1 MTDKNG
7 THQQRRAAL
16 FPKTPATAT
25 SLCPFRGPNVAI
37 VPVRYA
43 LDRSRYDAA
52 PEKLKRLPKQGKWA
66 LMPTLKTRSYTLRQL
81 YDGYVYV
88 FDETAGTLH
97 EYVASANNGHLS
109 RIVWTDAQ
117 IGSDQ
122 RSGASDGKPFLL
134 YPRRNTLHIA
144 FAPQQWTWRICE
156 HMRSSAPGR
165 ARWMKALDLA
175 SYCITMAEPDTL
187 PLNRIAEAVADIDKG
202 HAIDDGRFADSAIP
216 TACPLSED
224 AGTNPLW
231 APLGADVFW
240 QGSVD
245 DQDSSLLIALDDPLA
260 VFNDLGMQ
268 LAADQAAFRDWQA
281 EHEHKIQIAQTVSGL
296 CGAESDPQ
304 KLPASVR
311 GNAALTHQ
319 YLSEVEAYFEQ
330 CDFEDA
336 QIGSNTEPG
345 GLLLLPDVFKSP
357 DMRRAIQARYGSA
370 PTDEGAQA
378 WKDRHKWRREV
389 DLGSARQYLQQHL
402 PSGDALLQQVRDTQ
416 RDFQLWATHI
426 GTDPLK
432 LFIDTT
438 RPTQLL
444 YLQTIMLNLQIIYAQ
459 NNAATTWLAEQEAN
473 ATTLFG
479 SLRYGF
485 SPALK
490 QALHQEADALLNGLG
505 DVTNLATRIGELNG
519 ALNHQGFA
527 DKPWMKAL
535 KQPVQGTFKALG
547 ELASGAGK
555 ATLESILLAWVPID
569 SRMALGKQQNIVAL
583 LRTLLIGQIL
593 LDSKARIAI
602 DQQVFTKLKQWTR
615 EWQVLNKQISD
626 TRRSWLYPTAYNT
639 RKSNASHLRA
649 LEEKL
654 RLHELSIPALLDYQ
668 NSQYAKQLQDEI
680 RLHFKSGKAIA
691 KDWLT
696 TAKRW
701 IDGLG
706 GIAGSITWGVIMLN
720 FINTALTYRDLTR
733 DGDFSAKD
741 IGKVTYGL
749 GYSFNLLMA
758 VFVEAPW
765 AVISTAK
772 PVVIGTYTVGILD
785 QSAAYW
791 KARGNAVWG
800 DAIRGFRVSMVA
812 MGGFGI
818 VAAALELF
826 DITDDFYTA
835 KTLEEEYGLRI
846 KWSSVLM
853 MGFGSAA
860 QLFAGIF
867 PASAFTI
874 IAMNPWF
881 SVALFATGLIY
892 LLATMALNYFRQDSV
907 GWWLRKCCWS
917 KTIDYRYAETAEG
930 KQEEVRALMEIQ
942 LSPQVHVKS
951 TVHYE
956 DRYLGKGD
964 YYSVAVQNGAGV
976 QVRLPNLVRGQSV
989 HFNIV
994 SSKRPWGV
1002 LPVEKIGVPLHQAF
1016 LDRGQFR
1023 KAEKFGT
1030 LTNKPAGKA
1039 SEDSTYPL
1047 MPPENED
1054 LIWETWV
1061 PLDKDA
1067 TYLELQIWYP
1077 NNLINPGQ
1085 DDRGYLFQMELGTR
1099 GDTDIDGLAAV
1110 ELEVKASSRTG
1121 TLALEVAEGTPV

>member
-1 MTDKNG
+1 M
-7 THQQRRAAL
+7 
-16 FPKTPATAT
+16 
-25 SLCPFRGPNVAI
+25 
-37 VPVRYA
+37 PVRYA

-52 PEKLKRLPKQGKWA
+52 PEKLKPLPKQGKWT
-66 LMPTLKTRSYTLRQL
+66 LMPILKTRSYTLRQL

-134 YPRRNTLHIA
+134 YPRRSTLHIA
-144 FAPQQWTWRICE
+144 FSPQQWTWRVCE
-156 HMRSSAPGR
+156 HMRSSAPSR
-165 ARWMKALDLA
+165 ALWMKALDLA

-187 PLNRIAEAVADIDKG
+187 PVNRIAEAVADIDKG
-202 HAIDDGRFADSAIP
+202 YVTDDGRFADSAIP
-216 TACPLSED
+216 TARPLSED
-224 AGTNPLW
+224 AETNPLW

-245 DQDSSLLIALDDPLA
+245 DQDSSLLIALDDTLA

-281 EHEHKIQIAQTVSGL
+281 RHEHKIQIAQTVSGL

-311 GNAALTHQ
+311 GNAARTHQ

-330 CDFEDA
+330 CILEEA
-336 QIGSNTEPG
+336 QISSSNVPG
-345 GLLLLPDVFKSP
+345 DFLLLPDMFKSL
-357 DMRRAIQARYGSA
+357 DMRKSIEARYGSV
-370 PTDEGAQA
+370 PTEEAAQA

-389 DLGSARQYLQQHL
+389 DLSGARQYLQQHL

-459 NNAATTWLAEQEAN
+459 DSAATTWLAEQEAN
-473 ATTLFG
+473 ASTLFG
-479 SLRYGF
+479 TLRYGF

-555 ATLESILLAWVPID
+555 TTLESILLAWVPID

-583 LRTLLIGQIL
+583 LRTLLIGQML
-593 LDSKARIAI
+593 LGSKARIAV
-602 DQQVFTKLKQWTR
+602 DQQVFTKLKQWIR

-626 TRRSWLYPTAYNT
+626 TRRRWLYPTAYNT
-639 RKSNASHLRA
+639 RKSNASHLRV

-668 NSQYAKQLQDEI
+668 NNQYAKQLQDEI
-680 RLHFKSGKAIA
+680 RLHFQSGKTMA

-800 DAIRGFRVSMVA
+800 DAIRGFRSSMMA
-812 MGGFGI
+812 MGAFGI
-818 VAAALELF
+818 AAATLELK
-826 DITDDFYTA
+826 DILEDFGTA
-835 KTLEEEYGLRI
+835 RET
-846 KWSSVLM
+846 
-853 MGFGSAA
+853 
-860 QLFAGIF
+860 
-867 PASAFTI
+867 
-874 IAMNPWF
+874 
-881 SVALFATGLIY
+881 LIY
-892 LLATMALNYFRQDSV
+892 
-907 GWWLRKCCWS
+907 S
-917 KTIDYRYAETAEG
+917 KT
-930 KQEEVRALMEIQ
+930 Q
-942 LSPQVHVKS
+942 LLPPDKS
-951 TVHYE
+951 
-956 DRYLGKGD
+956 R
-964 YYSVAVQNGAGV
+964 
-976 QVRLPNLVRGQSV
+976 
-989 HFNIV
+989 
-994 SSKRPWGV
+994 
-1002 LPVEKIGVPLHQAF
+1002 
-1016 LDRGQFR
+1016 
-1023 KAEKFGT
+1023 
-1030 LTNKPAGKA
+1030 
-1039 SEDSTYPL
+1039 
-1047 MPPENED
+1047 PPERCRDEKSNKSA
-1054 LIWETWV
+1054 
-1061 PLDKDA
+1061 P
-1067 TYLELQIWYP
+1067 P
-1077 NNLINPGQ
+1077 
-1085 DDRGYLFQMELGTR
+1085 
-1099 GDTDIDGLAAV
+1099 
-1110 ELEVKASSRTG
+1110 
-1121 TLALEVAEGTPV
+1121 

>member
-1 MTDKNG
+1 MVGTHLGMYFCIQRAKLPVSAQRVSHMTDKHG

-52 PEKLKRLPKQGKWA
+52 PEKLKPLPKQGKWA

-81 YDGYVYV
+81 YDGYLYV

-144 FAPQQWTWRICE
+144 FSPQQWTWRVCE
-156 HMRSSAPGR
+156 HMRSSAPSR
-165 ARWMKALDLA
+165 ALWMKALDLA

-202 HAIDDGRFADSAIP
+202 HVTDDGRFADSAIP
-216 TACPLSED
+216 TARPLSED
-224 AGTNPLW
+224 AETNPLW

-311 GNAALTHQ
+311 GNSALTHQ

-330 CDFEDA
+330 CILEEA
-336 QIGSNTEPG
+336 QISSSNVPG
-345 GLLLLPDVFKSP
+345 DFLLLPDMFKSL
-357 DMRRAIQARYGSA
+357 DMRKSIEARYGSV
-370 PTDEGAQA
+370 PTEEAAQT

-389 DLGSARQYLQQHL
+389 DLSGARQYLQQHL

-459 NNAATTWLAEQEAN
+459 DSAATTWLAEQEAN
-473 ATTLFG
+473 ASTLFG
-479 SLRYGF
+479 TLRYGF

-555 ATLESILLAWVPID
+555 TTLESILLAWVPID

-593 LDSKARIAI
+593 LGSKARIAV
-602 DQQVFTKLKQWTR
+602 DQQVFTKLKQWIR

-626 TRRSWLYPTAYNT
+626 TRRRWLYPNAYNT
-639 RKSNASHLRA
+639 RQSTARNLHTHKQ
-649 LEEKL
+649 KL
-654 RLHELSIPALLDYQ
+654 HVHELSIPALLDFQ
-668 NSQYAKQLQDEI
+668 NKEYAKLLQDEI
-680 RLHFKSGKAIA
+680 RQYFQSGKTLA
-691 KDWLT
+691 KDWLAQ
-696 TAKRW
+696 AKRW
-701 IDGLG
+701 TDRLG
-706 GIAGSITWGVIMLN
+706 GTAGSITWGVIMLN

-765 AVISTAK
+765 SVIRDATPELIDGKNVA
-772 PVVIGTYTVGILD
+772 ILD
-785 QSAAYW
+785 RSSAYW
-791 KARGNAVWG
+791 KTKGNATWG

-818 VAAALELF
+818 AAV
-826 DITDDFYTA
+826 
-835 KTLEEEYGLRI
+835 TLEIIDNHDDWRKSKNPTEKNATVMKGLATAA
-846 KWSSVLM
+846 
-853 MGFGSAA
+853 MGLGSLA
-860 QLFAGIF
+860 QLLAGIS
-867 PASAFTI
+867 PASRLTFLV
-874 IAMNPWF
+874 MSPWF
-881 SVALFATGLIY
+881 SLALLTAGAIYLFATI
-892 LLATMALNYFRQDSV
+892 ALNYFKQDSV
-907 GWWLRKCCWS
+907 GWWLRKSCWS
-917 KTIDYRYAETAEG
+917 WTSEHRHAETVEDRNNVMRNF
-930 KQEEVRALMEIQ
+930 QEIQ
-942 LSPQVHVKS
+942 LSPQIYVKS
-951 TVHYE
+951 TV
-956 DRYLGKGD
+956 L
-964 YYSVAVQNGAGV
+964 N
-976 QVRLPNLVRGQSV
+976 
-989 HFNIV
+989 
-994 SSKRPWGV
+994 RPG
-1002 LPVEKIGVPLHQAF
+1002 
-1016 LDRGQFR
+1016 
-1023 KAEKFGT
+1023 
-1030 LTNKPAGKA
+1030 
-1039 SEDSTYPL
+1039 
-1047 MPPENED
+1047 
-1054 LIWETWV
+1054 
-1061 PLDKDA
+1061 
-1067 TYLELQIWYP
+1067 
-1077 NNLINPGQ
+1077 
-1085 DDRGYLFQMELGTR
+1085 
-1099 GDTDIDGLAAV
+1099 
-1110 ELEVKASSRTG
+1110 
-1121 TLALEVAEGTPV
+1121 

>member
-25 SLCPFRGPNVAI
+25 SLCPFRGPNIAI

-43 LDRSRYDAA
+43 LDRSRYDVN
-52 PEKLKRLPKQGKWA
+52 PTQLKPLPKDGQWA
-66 LMPTLKTRSYTLRQL
+66 RLPTLKTRGHTLRQL

-97 EYVASANNGHLS
+97 EYAASASDGHLS
-109 RIVWTDAQ
+109 RIAWTDAH
-117 IGSDQ
+117 IGNDQ
-122 RSGASDGKPFLL
+122 RNGAGEGQPFLL
-134 YPRRNTLHIA
+134 YPRDNRLHIA
-144 FAPQQWTWRICE
+144 FSPMQWTWRICE
-156 HMRSSAPGR
+156 HMRSHAPSR
-165 ARWMKALDLA
+165 ALWMKALDLA
-175 SYCITMAEPDTL
+175 SYCLTMAEPDTL
-187 PLNRIAEAVADIDKG
+187 PLDRIAEAVADIDKDRVV
-202 HAIDDGRFADSAIP
+202 DDGRFADSAIP
-216 TACPLSED
+216 TARPPSEGAEPD
-224 AGTNPLW
+224 PLW

-240 QGSVD
+240 QGSVY
-245 DQDSSLLIALDDPLA
+245 DQDSSLVIALDDPLA

-268 LAADQAAFRDWQA
+268 LAADQAAFREWQSV
-281 EHEHKIQIAQTVSGL
+281 HEHKIQIAQTVATL
-296 CGAESDPQ
+296 CGAESEPE

-311 GNAALTHQ
+311 GDALRMHQ

-336 QIGSNTEPG
+336 QIGSNTVPG

-370 PTDEGAQA
+370 PTDEAAQA

-389 DLGSARQYLQQHL
+389 DLSSARQYLLQHL
-402 PSGDALLQQVRDTQ
+402 PTGDKRLQQVRDTQ
-416 RDFQLWATHI
+416 SDFQLWATHI

-438 RPTQLL
+438 CPAQLL

-459 NNAATTWLAEQEAN
+459 DSAANAWLAEQEAN
-473 ATTLFG
+473 TGSLFG
-479 SLRYGF
+479 TLRYGF

-519 ALNHQGFA
+519 VLNHQGFA
-527 DKPWMKAL
+527 GKPWMKAL
-535 KQPVQGTFKALG
+535 KQPVQDTFKALG

-555 ATLESILLAWVPID
+555 ATFESVLLAWVPID

-593 LDSKARIAI
+593 LGSTARVAI
-602 DQQVFTKLKQWTR
+602 NEQAVTKLKQWVR

-626 TRRSWLYPTAYNT
+626 IRRRWLYPNAYNARQST
-639 RKSNASHLRA
+639 ARNLQAHKH
-649 LEEKL
+649 KL
-654 RLHELSIPALLDYQ
+654 RVHELSIPALLDFQ
-668 NSQYAKQLQDEI
+668 NNEYARLLQDEI
-680 RLHFKSGKAIA
+680 RQYFQSGKTLA
-691 KDWLT
+691 KDWLAR
-696 TAKRW
+696 AKGWTDR
-701 IDGLG
+701 LG
-706 GIAGSITWGVIMLN
+706 GTASSITWGVVMLN
-720 FINTALTYRDLTR
+720 LINTAFLYRDLTR
-733 DGDFSAKD
+733 DGDFSTKD

-765 AVISTAK
+765 SVIRDAT
-772 PVVIGTYTVGILD
+772 PVLIDGKNVAILD
-785 QSAAYW
+785 RSSAYW
-791 KARGNAVWG
+791 KAKGNAVWG
-800 DAIRGFRVSMVA
+800 DAIRGFRASMVA
-812 MGGFGI
+812 MGGFGL
-818 VAAALELF
+818 AAVTLELF
-826 DITDDFYTA
+826 DIADDFYAA
-835 KTLEEEYGLRI
+835 KTSEEEYGLRV

-853 MGFGSAA
+853 MGLGSAA
-860 QLFAGIF
+860 QLFGGLF
-867 PASAFTI
+867 PASAFAI

-881 SVALFATGLIY
+881 SVALFATGFIY
-892 LLATMALNYFRQDSV
+892 LLATMALNYFKQDGV

-917 KTIDYRYAETAEG
+917 NTVNYRYAETADGEH
-930 KQEEVRALMEIQ
+930 EEVRALMEIQ
-942 LSPQVHVKS
+942 LSPKIHVKS
-951 TVHYE
+951 TVNYE
-956 DRYLGKGD
+956 NRYLGKGD

-976 QVRLPNLVRGQSV
+976 QVRLPNVLRGQTV
-989 HFNIV
+989 HFNVI
-994 SSKRPWGV
+994 SSKRPLGV
-1002 LPVEKIGVPLHQAF
+1002 LPVEKIDQPIHEAF

-1023 KAEKFGT
+1023 NTEQFGT

-1039 SEDSTYPL
+1039 SEDFTYPR

-1067 TYLELQIWYP
+1067 TYLELQLWYP
-1077 NNLINPGQ
+1077 ANLLNPGG
-1085 DDRGYLFQMELGTR
+1085 DDRSYLFQMELGIR
-1099 GDTDIDGLAAV
+1099 GDTAIDGVAAV
-1110 ELEVKASSRTG
+1110 ELEVKAISRIGALT
-1121 TLALEVAEGTPV
+1121 LEVAEGTPV